1 MLYHTKKIWRD
12 EINYFAGNCRM
23 FSQKL
28 PIIFIVNAH
37 EHISNVAGNLNHYI
51 TNKIRIICII
61 KHIEHALTIN
71 KFVNFSNDQINFFL
85 VNFFCHF
92 LILLCRLCVVRDR
105 VSFDVWHA
113 VFFYKFNS
121 IILHGRYQKFMRRC
135 SDLLAI
141 RGRCEWLGV
150 GWWQYFGSRILRK
163 IFMLRSVCG
172 RVMLWA
178 IDW

>member
-1 MLYHTKKIWRD
+1 MLYHTKKNWRD
-12 EINYFAGNCRM
+12 KINYFAGNCRM

-71 KFVNFSNDQINFFL
+71 KFVNFSNDQINFFH

-113 VFFYKFNS
+113 VFFNKFNS
-121 IILHGRYQKFMRRC
+121 IIFTWQISEIYETVLRFASDKRKMWMVRR
-135 SDLLAI
+135 
-141 RGRCEWLGV
+141 RPV
-150 GWWQYFGSRILRK
+150 T
-163 IFMLRSVCG
+163 IF
-172 RVMLWA
+172 
-178 IDW
+178 